1 MDGLQT
7 LSDEPFQVAV
17 PACKCEIPD
26 DMSMM
31 LYESHMTAKADDKR
45 SGLTRSL
52 TQLETLMAKQ
62 DSAEERKAI
71 EANLDSLNEYFSSL
85 QEVESAIESALTS
98 SKPEDISEETEQK
111 RQTLN

>member
-1 MDGLQT
+1 
-7 LSDEPFQVAV
+7 
-17 PACKCEIPD
+17 
-26 DMSMM
+26 MSMM